1 MPEGGSGVG
10 EEASGV
16 KVQTL
21 PVGVLATNCYLV
33 RDPMSGETLVIDPG
47 DEPERILAALRESG
61 ARVVAIV
68 NTHGH
73 WDHIGAN
80 TAVKE
85 ATGAPLLIHAADAD
99 WLSGRLAIRSVPGV
113 LPPVTSPP
121 ADRFLQEGEELAL
134 GRHRLRVIHTPGHTA
149 GGLCLYLP
157 GLLFSGDTLFA
168 ESVGRT
174 DLPGGSAA
182 ALRSS
187 IREKLFAL
195 PDETVVYP
203 GHGPATTIGDER
215 SLNPYV

>member
-1 MPEGGSGVG
+1 MG
-10 EEASGV
+10 EQAFGV

-33 RDPMSGETLVIDPG
+33 HDPLSGEMLVIDPG
-47 DEPERILAALRESG
+47 AEPERLLSAIRESG

-80 TAVKE
+80 AAVKE
-85 ATGAPLLIHAADAD
+85 ATGAPLLIHAADAG
-99 WLSGRLAIRSVPGV
+99 WLTDSAANRSALRP
-113 LPPVTSPP
+113 LPPVASPS
-121 ADRFLQEGEELAL
+121 ADRLLQEGEELPL

-149 GGLCLYLP
+149 GGICLYLP

-174 DLPGGSAA
+174 DLPGGSWT

-195 PDETVVYP
+195 PVETVVYP
-203 GHGPATTIGDER
+203 GHGPSTTIGDER